1 MGRKDVTTA
10 TKLITMEDVYVY
22 PPEQQKIHV
31 KSTGMTGMDDGV
43 VETLELCSFDMR
55 SVLNKNKRFEFI
67 MFVPQIIMVL
77 SKVGNNDGLY
87 VQKGRVC
94 HFIIIIIQQKIRFCS
109 TTYSAKQVSCCDFT
123 MESFSYEVLLFSRGL
138 SWDLEWLLT
147 TRACTTSNLL
157 VWH

>member
-1 MGRKDVTTA
+1 
-10 TKLITMEDVYVY
+10 
-22 PPEQQKIHV
+22 
-31 KSTGMTGMDDGV
+31 
-43 VETLELCSFDMR
+43 MR

-123 MESFSYEVLLFSRGL
+123 MESFSYEVLLFSRISGSIL
-138 SWDLEWLLT
+138 GPRVAANYPSLRGMVCNHE
-147 TRACTTSNLL
+147 R
-157 VWH
+157 